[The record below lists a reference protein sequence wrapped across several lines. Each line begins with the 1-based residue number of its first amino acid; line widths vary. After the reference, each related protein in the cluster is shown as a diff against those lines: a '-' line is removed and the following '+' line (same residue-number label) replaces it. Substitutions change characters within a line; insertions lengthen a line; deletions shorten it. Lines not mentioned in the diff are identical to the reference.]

1 MTTDRV
7 FVLLMMVLLMMA
19 GCFEA
24 TSTTEAKKNKIPLVE
39 MMIQIMFQMMEL
51 I

>member
-24 TSTTEAKKNKIPLVE
+24 TSNTEAEEEQDSTSGAERGI
-39 MMIQIMFQMMEL
+39 
-51 I
+51 